1 MFAELPHHPQ
11 RDDTPPYLPSPDTC
25 SNTANCG
32 GDQQRRKTE
41 ETHRR
46 SARVHRSRRQRI
58 QQYSLPR
65 RRVSR
70 DCAFETRT
78 AKKAKC
84 PSDYKEKKK
93 RVCTRLIVFFF
104 LRKGNEERRGFFFGS
119 CRSCI
124 IMSFTDHEHRLYEYR
139 QRTQKKVTET
149 SKRDFRCP
157 QKISPSPHKNKQH
170 QLKKPFKFDFLF
182 SSSFF
187 LFTFLMRVKKN
198 VCS

>member
-1 MFAELPHHPQ
+1 MKVWRLVPPNPHTKQGQHHDSHLQSKSRKGAHDSHMFAELPHHPQ

-65 RRVSR
+65 RRVFR

-84 PSDYKEKKK
+84 PSDYKEKKA
-93 RVCTRLIVFFF
+93 CMYTFDCFFFF
-104 LRKGNEERRGFFFGS
+104 LRKGNEERRG
-119 CRSCI
+119 
-124 IMSFTDHEHRLYEYR
+124 
-139 QRTQKKVTET
+139 V
-149 SKRDFRCP
+149 
-157 QKISPSPHKNKQH
+157 
-170 QLKKPFKFDFLF
+170 
-182 SSSFF
+182 FF
-187 LFTFLMRVKKN
+187 LVI
-198 VCS
+198 VVVA